1 MHLISPYSHD
11 TAAPYTLQG
20 AATFGGKIKQGDVE
34 RQVTFLDSPSL
45 EISSICLTPLT
56 RASMTRVDVTSF
68 SLKKRFTTPY
78 VQNLT
83 VRRMTAIIFQNQS
96 LYPDWSAVQEMQLLR
111 PPSSRHEHPNLKL
124 AEGSCSQLAPNFG
137 LLITHC

>member
-68 SLKKRFTTPY
+68 SLKKRFTTPC
-78 VQNLT
+78 VWTLT
-83 VRRMTAIIFQNQS
+83 VSIMSAIASQNHSVPAPECNPGDATAQTAMLETLAS
-96 LYPDWSAVQEMQLLR
+96 KLEEADKRQLL
-111 PPSSRHEHPNLKL
+111 SACMSTYH
-124 AEGSCSQLAPNFG
+124 S
-137 LLITHC
+137 